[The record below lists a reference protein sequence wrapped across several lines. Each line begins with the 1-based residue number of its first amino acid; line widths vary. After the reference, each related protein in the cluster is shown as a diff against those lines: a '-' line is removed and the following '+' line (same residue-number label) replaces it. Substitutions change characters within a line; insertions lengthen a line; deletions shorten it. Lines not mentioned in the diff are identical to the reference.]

1 MGWDR
6 IGWNGGVWRARVAL
20 GKEASGVSGV
30 ERSVGVPLV
39 MERKRL

>member
-6 IGWNGGVWRARVAL
+6 IGRHGGACRSRVGL
-20 GKEASGVSGV
+20 GKEASGLSGV